1 MSTRLAALACLALAA
16 GCSSVSVAPSGL
28 GLYPAARPAGC
39 AIEFIRTKAPER
51 PYDELAS
58 IHWEGTMKG
67 AAVAQEDLRARA
79 CALGADAVVVTR
91 DYVPYTQNA
100 SGFMTGTAIKY
111 RAVPAAP
118 AAQPAAAP
126 AALGGT

>member
-1 MSTRLAALACLALAA
+1 MSRPSRLATLALLAFAA
-16 GCSSVSVAPSGL
+16 GCSSVAVTPSGL

-39 AIEFIRTKAPER
+39 TIEFIRTKAPER

-58 IHWEGTMKG
+58 LHWEGTMKG
-67 AAVAQEDLRARA
+67 AAAAQEDVRARA

-100 SGFMTGTAIKY
+100 TGVMTGTAIKY
-111 RAVPAAP
+111 RAAPAAP
-118 AAQPAAAP
+118 AAAAP
-126 AALGGT
+126 VPATGT